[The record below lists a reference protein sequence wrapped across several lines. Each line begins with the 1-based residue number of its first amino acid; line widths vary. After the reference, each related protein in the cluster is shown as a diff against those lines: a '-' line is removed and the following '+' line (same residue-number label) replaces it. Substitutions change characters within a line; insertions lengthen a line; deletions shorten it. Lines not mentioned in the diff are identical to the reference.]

1 MENPEFDQ
9 LLTSCRELAEQF
21 PQGLVYIGGIAIYL
35 HAVNTPAAKPY
46 AEFTHDADF
55 YISLADMSELRAS
68 EEVSPNRRLNKHQL
82 IRRGFEF
89 DIYTERQSS
98 LIVPFD
104 EIQAHA
110 CYYDGIAVACLEHL
124 LALKLEAYRDRRQ
137 SAKGDKDAR
146 DIVRIALT
154 ASRISPHFDPERTAL
169 FLTDE
174 HLELLRGL
182 PRYPGINAMAQGN
195 AHIAKS
201 LRQTVTGLVDAID
214 AATEP
219 VAHTRIGIVK
229 DEDRGHSR

>member
-1 MENPEFDQ
+1 MERAEFDQ
-9 LLTSCRELAEQF
+9 LLTSCRELAERF
-21 PQGLVYIGGIAIYL
+21 PEGLVYIGGIAIYL

-68 EEVSPNRRLNKHQL
+68 EEVSQNRRLSKHQL
-82 IRRGFEF
+82 IRHGFEF

-104 EIQAHA
+104 QIQAHA
-110 CYYDGIAVACLEHL
+110 DHYDDIIVACLEHL

-146 DIVRIALT
+146 DIVRIALMAPRT
-154 ASRISPHFDPERTAL
+154 SPDFEPERTAL

-182 PRYPGINAMAQGN
+182 PRHPSISAMAQGN
-195 AHIAKS
+195 AHTAKS
-201 LRQTVTGLVDAID
+201 LRQSVTGLVNAID
-214 AATEP
+214 AATG
-219 VAHTRIGIVK
+219 AATRNEGARTG
-229 DEDRGHSR
+229 DDPSP